1 MNSVFLATDEPLI
14 ANPKS
19 FIQIQLPSKPLFKRA
34 MAKFWRII
42 PKYINV
48 RFLDKRAYYRNALK
62 SIEKSLRSE
71 PPSLPYSNQ
80 NILDHPAVKSAD
92 IIHLHWVTGV
102 LDYPSFFKNNEKPV
116 VWTIHDMNTIKGLFH
131 YNGDEERNAAIAGKL
146 DKQIFA
152 LKKKAIK
159 DHKNKM
165 ALVSPS
171 LWLKNAIKESNMFD
185 AEQPLYE
192 IPYPLDTNIFT
203 IRNTEDLKA
212 KLKIPEDHTILL
224 FISQSIH
231 NHRKGFDLLVD
242 ALGKLD
248 SSQIT
253 LVIIGYSENTQLSG
267 FNCINMGYIHDNEIL
282 SNYYSLADA
291 FIIPS
296 REDNLPN
303 IMLESLCCGTPVISF
318 NLGGMSEIVQDNL
331 NGLKAT
337 ALNSDSLK
345 ETIERFIDSKETF
358 NSEKIRDHALSLF
371 SQDIIAEK
379 YQSIYKE
386 LLN

>member
-1 MNSVFLATDEPLI
+1 MDSVFLATDDPLM

-19 FIQIQLPSKPLFKRA
+19 FTQIKLPPKRLFKRA
-34 MAKFWRII
+34 VAKFWRII

-48 RFLDKRAYYRNALK
+48 RVLNSRAYYRNALK
-62 SIEKSLRSE
+62 SIETSLRSE
-71 PPSLPYSNQ
+71 PPSLPFSNQ

-92 IIHLHWVTGV
+92 IIHLHWITDV
-102 LDYPSFFKNNEKPV
+102 LDYTSFFKNNEKPV

-131 YNGDEERNAAIAGKL
+131 YNGDEQRNAAIAGKL
-146 DKQIFA
+146 DKQIFR
-152 LKKKAIK
+152 LKKKVLK

-165 ALVSPS
+165 TLVSPS

-192 IPYPLDTNIFT
+192 IPYALDTNIFT
-203 IRNTEDLKA
+203 IRNTEKLKA

-248 SSQIT
+248 SSKIT
-253 LVIIGYSENTQLSG
+253 LLIIGYSENTQLSG

-318 NLGGMSEIVQDNL
+318 NLGGMAEVIQNNF
-331 NGLKAT
+331 NGLKA
-337 ALNSDSLK
+337 LELDSDSLK
-345 ETIERFIDSKETF
+345 ETIERFIKNKETF
-358 NSEKIRDHALSLF
+358 NREKIRAHALTLF
-371 SQDIIAEK
+371 SQDIIAGK
-379 YQSIYKE
+379 YLDIYKE